1 MPLFLQRLI
10 IPDEQSCKLKFVV
23 GIAVDV
29 ADVVAIDIFAVV
41 CDVFKFTLAVSV
53 VVLGSL
59 VVVFGVVVVFIPKT
73 LVSVLLWFAVDC
85 ITVVG
90 TSVVVATGVVIADV
104 VAIDIFAPVVVDVFT
119 FTVAVS
125 VAVEGVF
132 PSVAVLTTIVEF
144 LVKLELL
151 MVV

>member
-10 IPDEQSCKLKFVV
+10 IPDEQSCKLKFAV
-23 GIAVDV
+23 GVAVDV

-85 ITVVG
+85 ITVIG
-90 TSVVVATGVVIADV
+90 TSVVVATGVAIADV

>member
-1 MPLFLQRLI
+1 MI
-10 IPDEQSCKLKFVV
+10 IPDEQSSKRKFVV
-23 GIAVDV
+23 GVAVGV

-41 CDVFKFTLAVSV
+41 CDVFKFTLAVFV

-59 VVVFGVVVVFIPKT
+59 VFAFGVVVVVISKT
-73 LVSVLLWFAVDC
+73 LVWVLFWFAVDC

-90 TSVVVATGVVIADV
+90 TPVVVATGVAIADD
-104 VAIDIFAPVVVDVFT
+104 VAIDVFAPVVADVLK
-119 FTVAVS
+119 FTVVL
-125 VAVEGVF
+125 
-132 PSVAVLTTIVEF
+132 LTTIVGF